1 MVTGVTDMEGEVVAA
16 NVALA
21 TISSVVV
28 TTVSVVSVCK
38 VIFPVTVAETVVA
51 APVAV
56 CKLVVVVCVV
66 ALADVVV
73 SPLVAGANLVTV
85 GFSVV
90 FSAIIRVDSSKTA
103 DVVILSV
110 LSAVMA
116 TSTNRMHCA

>member
-1 MVTGVTDMEGEVVAA
+1 MVTGVTDMAGDMVDS

-21 TISSVVV
+21 TISSA
-28 TTVSVVSVCK
+28 TVVSVCK

-56 CKLVVVVCVV
+56 GKLVVVLGVV

-73 SPLVAGANLVTV
+73 SPLVAGARRVIV

-90 FSAIIRVDSSKTA
+90 FSAVTRVDSSKTA
-103 DVVILSV
+103 DVNILSV
-110 LSAVMA
+110 LSAVKA
-116 TSTNRMHCA
+116 TSTNTM